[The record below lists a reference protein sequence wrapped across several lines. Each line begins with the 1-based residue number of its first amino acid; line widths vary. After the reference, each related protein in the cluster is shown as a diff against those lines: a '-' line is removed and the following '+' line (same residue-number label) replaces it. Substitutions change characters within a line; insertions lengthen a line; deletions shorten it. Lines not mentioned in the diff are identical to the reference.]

1 LDRNSKPEKMMKN
14 KQIFKTTIF
23 IITVLTFL
31 NAGTKDIYKQV
42 RENQSLMNDVYRHL
56 ITNYVDDINL
66 DVFTKMSI
74 NNMLYDL
81 DPYTVYLENE
91 ERSGI
96 EMLTKG
102 KYGGIGIQIGKR
114 EKVLTV
120 IAPIENTP
128 AKRAGIVSGDKIIKI
143 DSTEAV
149 GLSMDDAAKLIR
161 GVKGSQVILT
171 IQRFGETDFIEFE
184 LTRED
189 IKVKDISF
197 SGMLDDQTG
206 YIRLTRFSRNSDR
219 EMKKALQDL
228 LNQNMTGLILD
239 LRDNPGGLLNAAVNI
254 LDLFIEKGEMLVWTN
269 GKTQKS
275 KRKYKSKSDP
285 LVPKDV
291 NVTVLVNQ
299 GSASASEIVAGAI
312 QDLDRGVVVGR
323 TTFGKGL
330 VQTVFNIDKDR
341 SLKITTAKYF
351 IPSGRLIQKP
361 GYLPDEILAD
371 TTVQDSIFYTKG
383 GRKVSGAGGITPDY
397 EVDISRT
404 LPILSASWR
413 QGLFFSFV
421 QKHKID
427 YNTFD
432 DAENDTTLMAQFE
445 NYLYDSELDI
455 FMKGESNYLD
465 MKEMLWEMDST
476 DIEIQGAVDIL
487 DSYFEQKAISQFE
500 LEENKLHNWLMV
512 EFADHFHG
520 NDGRVKQSSID
531 DKYIQKAISI
541 LNDPVV
547 YGEVFS
553 PQLINDN
560 PGISDK

>member
-1 LDRNSKPEKMMKN
+1 MKN

-42 RENQSLMNDVYRHL
+42 RVNQSLMNDVYRHL

-143 DSTEAV
+143 DSTAAV

-171 IQRFGETDFIEFE
+171 IERFGETDFIEFE

-275 KRKYKSKSDP
+275 KRKYKSKADP

-291 NVTVLVNQ
+291 NLTVLVNQ

-312 QDLDRGVVVGR
+312 QDLDRGVVIGR

-341 SLKITTAKYF
+341 SLKVTTAKYF

-397 EVDISRT
+397 EVDISRA

-476 DIEIQGAVDIL
+476 DIGIQGAVDIL

-520 NDGRVKQSSID
+520 NEGRVKQSSIQ

-560 PGISDK
+560 QGISDK

>member
-1 LDRNSKPEKMMKN
+1 MKN

-143 DSTEAV
+143 DSTAAV

-171 IQRFGETDFIEFE
+171 IERFGETDFIEFE

-228 LNQNMTGLILD
+228 LNQNMSGLILD

-476 DIEIQGAVDIL
+476 DIEIQGAIDIL

-520 NDGRVKQSSID
+520 NEGRVKQSSIH

>member
-1 LDRNSKPEKMMKN
+1 MKN

-102 KYGGIGIQIGKR
+102 QYGGIGIQIGKR

-161 GVKGSQVILT
+161 GVKGSRVILT

-476 DIEIQGAVDIL
+476 DIEIQGAIDIL

-520 NDGRVKQSSID
+520 NEGRVKQSSID